1 MNLGNYIGKR
11 LMRNNPV
18 QSKGKGGGFS
28 KLIINLALSA
38 VAVSV
43 MVMIIAVAIV
53 KGYQQEVRQK
63 IVGFHAPIQ
72 VTHLDLNNSFESY
85 PILRDS
91 LMERLVMQREGIHFM
106 QRYAIKAGI
115 LKTEEAFEGV
125 VLKGV
130 DESYQWDFFTKNLI
144 AGVVP
149 NAADSNASKQLLISN
164 ETARTMQ
171 LELGSEVLIYF
182 IQEPP
187 RVRKMKVCGIFD
199 TGLSDLDKL
208 YAFTNIGLV
217 QKLNQWDAS
226 QISGYEIGIKPN
238 YNIEMM
244 REEVVAL
251 TPYNMGLSTIF
262 EIYPS
267 LFDWL
272 SLLDLNVV
280 IILAL
285 MVAVASINMITALL
299 ILILERLQMVGIM
312 KAMGATNQQISSI
325 FLWMAG
331 RIIGLGLLIGNLA
344 GVGLAL
350 LQKQTGLFKLDAHS
364 YYLNRIPIQLELQ
377 DLLWINLLAFGICLL
392 ILFLPVRLVARI
404 NPVKSIRFN

>member
-1 MNLGNYIGKR
+1 
-11 LMRNNPV
+11 
-18 QSKGKGGGFS
+18 
-28 KLIINLALSA
+28 
-38 VAVSV
+38 
-43 MVMIIAVAIV
+43 
-53 KGYQQEVRQK
+53 
-63 IVGFHAPIQ
+63 
-72 VTHLDLNNSFESY
+72 
-85 PILRDS
+85 
-91 LMERLVMQREGIHFM
+91 MQREGIHFM

-244 REEVVAL
+244 REEVAAL

>member
-1 MNLGNYIGKR
+1 
-11 LMRNNPV
+11 
-18 QSKGKGGGFS
+18 
-28 KLIINLALSA
+28 
-38 VAVSV
+38 
-43 MVMIIAVAIV
+43 
-53 KGYQQEVRQK
+53 
-63 IVGFHAPIQ
+63 
-72 VTHLDLNNSFESY
+72 
-85 PILRDS
+85 
-91 LMERLVMQREGIHFM
+91 
-106 QRYAIKAGI
+106 
-115 LKTEEAFEGV
+115 
-125 VLKGV
+125 
-130 DESYQWDFFTKNLI
+130 
-144 AGVVP
+144 
-149 NAADSNASKQLLISN
+149 
-164 ETARTMQ
+164 
-171 LELGSEVLIYF
+171 
-182 IQEPP
+182 
-187 RVRKMKVCGIFD
+187 MKVCGIFD

-208 YAFTNIGLV
+208 YAFTHIGLV

-244 REEVVAL
+244 REEVAAL